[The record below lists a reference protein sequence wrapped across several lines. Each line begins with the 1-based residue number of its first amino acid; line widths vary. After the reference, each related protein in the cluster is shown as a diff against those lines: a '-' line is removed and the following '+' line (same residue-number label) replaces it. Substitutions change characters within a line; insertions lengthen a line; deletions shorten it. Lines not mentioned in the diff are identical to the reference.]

1 MRQSHDPSRFTLKKS
16 APVLAILENL
26 PLGIVLVDHSRV
38 SRYVNPKFTRIT
50 GYTINDVPTGRD
62 WLVKAYPDPEH
73 RKKIVAA
80 WKRDCSPGGTYEAVE
95 SRIACKDG
103 QKKVISFQAT
113 CLKDLTV
120 IVVSDTTARKQI
132 ESGVSLNAR
141 VARNR
146 SGEIIYYE
154 GTTEDSRRLMEEEK
168 RELEARLRQSEKMEA
183 IGKLAGG
190 IAHDFNNI
198 LGVLL
203 GHCSILKIKIP
214 KDDPLQTRV
223 RQVIDTI
230 EKAASFTKSLLAF
243 SKKQDVVLEPVR
255 INTIFTRSTCILE
268 GLLPKNIDLEIA
280 LDDED
285 VTILADISKID
296 QVMLNLITNARDAM
310 PQGGKITIQSKR
322 VTLDEK
328 FRQAHGYG
336 VPAEYVLI
344 TVADTGTGIEKDA
357 GDKIFEPFYTT
368 KKPGKGT
375 GLGLAIVY
383 GIVKQHNGY
392 INVASK
398 PKKGTTFHVYL
409 PVSKTEKPQGSTDHS
424 L

>member
-1 MRQSHDPSRFTLKKS
+1 MRQSHDPSRFVLKKF
-16 APVLAILENL
+16 APFLAILENL

-38 SRYVNPKFTRIT
+38 SRYVNPKFTGIT

-73 RKKIVAA
+73 RKKVVAA
-80 WKRDCSPGGTYEAVE
+80 WKRDCSPGGTYGAVE

-103 QKKVISFQAT
+103 QKKVISFEAT

-120 IVVSDTTARKQI
+120 IVVSDTTARKRM
-132 ESGVSLNAR
+132 EPGASLNPR
-141 VARNR
+141 GARN
-146 SGEIIYYE
+146 
-154 GTTEDSRRLMEEEK
+154 EDITDRRLTEEEK

-243 SKKQDVVLEPVR
+243 SKKQDGVLEPVR
-255 INTIFTRSTCILE
+255 INTIFTKSTCILE
-268 GLLPKNIDLEIA
+268 GLLPKDIDLEIA
-280 LDDED
+280 LDDEN
-285 VTILADISKID
+285 VTITADISKID

-322 VTLDEK
+322 VTLDET
-328 FRQAHGYG
+328 FRQSHGYG

-357 GDKIFEPFYTT
+357 GDKIFEPFYST

-392 INVASK
+392 INVSSK
-398 PKKGTTFHVYL
+398 PGKGTTFHVYL
-409 PVSKTEKPQGSTDHS
+409 PIAKTQEPEGSTDHS